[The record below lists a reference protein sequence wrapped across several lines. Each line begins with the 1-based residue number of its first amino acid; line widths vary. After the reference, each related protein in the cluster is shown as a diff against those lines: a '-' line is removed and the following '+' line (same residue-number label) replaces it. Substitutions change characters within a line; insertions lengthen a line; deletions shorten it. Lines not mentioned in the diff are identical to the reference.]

1 MISIAFSEVFFV
13 VLYLPDELTTWR
25 KGCMSRAGLFS
36 SSYISCLLKEVS
48 NVLLTCMRGKRD
60 FSRGVYLGF
69 DFTLKTPTVS
79 YYQTTPNSE
88 ERSKKDSMVS
98 TYLPSTVNRE
108 KLGSKSFFTMLK
120 LGNDLPVVALME
132 MLALGTTSS
141 VCQCPT
147 GLANAKVL
155 ALCGAGG
162 CFITSGKP

>member
-1 MISIAFSEVFFV
+1 M
-13 VLYLPDELTTWR
+13 P
-25 KGCMSRAGLFS
+25 RAGLFS

-48 NVLLTCMRGKRD
+48 NVLLTRMRGKRD

-88 ERSKKDSMVS
+88 ERSKKDSMIS
-98 TYLPSTVNRE
+98 TYLPSTVNGE
-108 KLGSKSFFTMLK
+108 KLGSKFFTMLK
-120 LGNDLPVVALME
+120 LGNDLPVVALLE
-132 MLALGTTSS
+132 MLALGTISS
-141 VCQCPT
+141 VCQCPM